1 MFGLLTPDSLI
12 DSFLVGLICGVIPL
26 FFSTGKDRLK
36 LGFGGLPACVVS
48 GLLLGLL
55 LAIPMA
61 GVFLWLIFRRSSEV
75 PFEVQAR
82 NRRLVIIVL
91 TVLGIFVAG
100 YLTWSHYSGEP
111 VYCGGSNSCEL
122 VNSSRFAYL
131 GPIPVALIGLTGY
144 LIILVLSLIPPKED
158 RQWPMLLIFG
168 GSLIGVLLQWYLF
181 GIEVFVLRAI
191 CYWCVTSQT
200 IITLIFLLS
209 FPRRAPDI
217 EEAEADRVAE

>member
-1 MFGLLTPDSLI
+1 MLGLLTPDSLI
-12 DSFLVGLICGVIPL
+12 DGFLVGLICGVIPL
-26 FFSTGKDRLK
+26 YFSTGRDRLK
-36 LGFGGLPACVVS
+36 LGFGGLLACVVS

-55 LAIPMA
+55 LAIPI
-61 GVFLWLIFRRSSEV
+61 GVLFLWLIFRHREEV
-75 PFEVQAR
+75 PFEVQVR

-144 LIILVLSLIPPKED
+144 LIILVLSLIPSRED

-168 GSLIGVLLQWYLF
+168 GALIGVMLQWYLF
-181 GIEVFVLRAI
+181 YIEVAVLRAI
-191 CYWCVTSQT
+191 CYWCVTSQA

-209 FPRRAPDI
+209 FPRRAPDL
-217 EEAEADRVAE
+217 EGAEADQAVE

>member
-1 MFGLLTPDSLI
+1 MFGLLSSESLI
-12 DSFLVGLICGVIPL
+12 ESGLLGLICGVIPL
-26 FFSTGKDRLK
+26 FFSTGRDRVK
-36 LGFGGLPACVVS
+36 LGFGALLACVVS

-55 LAIPMA
+55 LAIPVA
-61 GVFLWLIFRRSSEV
+61 VVFLWLIFRHSTEV

-82 NRRLVIIVL
+82 NRRLVISVL

-122 VNSSRFAYL
+122 VNNSRYAFL

-144 LIILVLSLIPPKED
+144 VIILVLSLIPPKED

-168 GSLIGVLLQWYLF
+168 GALIGVILQWYLF
-181 GIEVFVLRAI
+181 YIEVAVLRAI
-191 CYWCVTSQT
+191 CFWCVTSQT
-200 IITLIFLLS
+200 IVTLIFALS
-209 FPRRAPDI
+209 FPRRNPAL
-217 EEAEADRVAE
+217 EEAEADRLTE